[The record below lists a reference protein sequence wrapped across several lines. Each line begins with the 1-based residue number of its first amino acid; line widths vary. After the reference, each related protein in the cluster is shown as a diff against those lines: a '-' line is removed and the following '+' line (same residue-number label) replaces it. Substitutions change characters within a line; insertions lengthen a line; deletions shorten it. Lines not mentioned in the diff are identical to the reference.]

1 MLLLSTKMESNY
13 QIKKD
18 LETLQIVEG
27 KNITIKYVTMKYKKL
42 AKERHPDKDGGSTD
56 NFQELQTA
64 FRRIV
69 EYLEEIN
76 DEEEDDDNFEAEFF
90 MKNNIMK
97 ECTASFVV
105 YIQEALVSSWKIVF
119 QRNLSTRRM
128 EKGKIIYRIDELTIT
143 LYEKPKKDPRSKLH
157 IQSRS
162 QNKNLGF
169 IMDNLATY
177 YQEVCSINN
186 DSLQS
191 LKLRWLEK
199 AQCGECG
206 KQLMNKK
213 GLKLHIV
220 RIHQKKIKKAAPTL
234 ALPPLVLT

>member
-1 MLLLSTKMESNY
+1 
-13 QIKKD
+13 
-18 LETLQIVEG
+18 
-27 KNITIKYVTMKYKKL
+27 
-42 AKERHPDKDGGSTD
+42 
-56 NFQELQTA
+56 
-64 FRRIV
+64 
-69 EYLEEIN
+69 
-76 DEEEDDDNFEAEFF
+76 

-128 EKGKIIYRIDELTIT
+128 EKGKII

-220 RIHQKKIKKAAPTL
+220 RIHQKKIKKRL
-234 ALPPLVLT
+234 LLHWHFRHLY